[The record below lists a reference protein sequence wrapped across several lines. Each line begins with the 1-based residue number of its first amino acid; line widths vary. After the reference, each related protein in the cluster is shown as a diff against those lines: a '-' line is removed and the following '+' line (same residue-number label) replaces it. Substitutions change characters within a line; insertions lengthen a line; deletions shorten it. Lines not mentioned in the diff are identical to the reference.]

1 LSDLL
6 QAITEEIASNS
17 SLELSFSSPPV
28 HPLPCSED
36 FQFFFS
42 ISTTVPHHSPDGVN
56 STTYSGI
63 TPPQSPT
70 PPSSHCSTPTQV
82 QVSSPSS
89 PGVSLLPLSGQ
100 MTQAVTQA
108 PPSSIPHQE
117 NQDTVQT
124 IIGLEEEPASK
135 RIKWELEEDVDLMD
149 VEQDTVVE
157 LDDDDDT
164 PFPLTFNTSADLLW
178 KLRKAAILP
187 AWSVLPSQRPAI
199 LRTGTDQGRTEG
211 EELHVVKKERKEKDQ
226 PENDDDTVHVGLC
239 SVEDG
244 DDVDKDCYE
253 PADLDKMDRQKVGQL
268 SRPSMNM
275 AKLLNRPPRLGLSKL
290 DRKFN
295 NLHQVSIIEKE
306 E

>member
-1 LSDLL
+1 
-6 QAITEEIASNS
+6 
-17 SLELSFSSPPV
+17 
-28 HPLPCSED
+28 
-36 FQFFFS
+36 
-42 ISTTVPHHSPDGVN
+42 
-56 STTYSGI
+56 
-63 TPPQSPT
+63 
-70 PPSSHCSTPTQV
+70 
-82 QVSSPSS
+82 
-89 PGVSLLPLSGQ
+89 

-108 PPSSIPHQE
+108 PPSTIHHQE

-124 IIGLEEEPASK
+124 IIGQEEGPASK
-135 RIKWELEEDVDLMD
+135 RIKWEVEEDVDLLD
-149 VEQDTVVE
+149 VEQDNVVE

-164 PFPLTFNTSADLLW
+164 PLPLTFNTSADLLW
-178 KLRKAAILP
+178 KLQKAAILP
-187 AWSVLPSQRPAI
+187 ARSVLPSQRPAI
-199 LRTGTDQGRTEG
+199 VRTGTGRVRTDQGRTEG

-226 PENDDDTVHVGLC
+226 PENDDDTVHVDLC

-244 DDVDKDCYE
+244 DVDKDCYE
-253 PADLDKMDRQKVGQL
+253 PADLDKMDRQKAGQL